1 MRKISKR
8 EPVWT
13 GCVERSPR
21 MGTCTVLQFRVVIP
35 TPPQANEVKM
45 SVFATLEDPWLE
57 IRLFEWDL
65 LRLELSR
72 MMAC

>member
-21 MGTCTVLQFRVVIP
+21 MGTCTVLQGIVIP
-35 TPPQANEVKM
+35 TK
-45 SVFATLEDPWLE
+45 TLTLDDVMVPNFD
-57 IRLFEWDL
+57 R
-65 LRLELSR
+65 RPY
-72 MMAC
+72 

>member
-13 GCVERSPR
+13 GCDERSLRWVFIPCMR
-21 MGTCTVLQFRVVIP
+21 EVIP

>member
-1 MRKISKR
+1 MLRDLR
-8 EPVWT
+8 EW
-13 GCVERSPR
+13 
-21 MGTCTVLQFRVVIP
+21 VLVPCFRVVIP

>member
-1 MRKISKR
+1 M
-8 EPVWT
+8 T
-13 GCVERSPR
+13 HVESEAKKLYEY
-21 MGTCTVLQFRVVIP
+21 TVCLYCTVPQGHPPRVVIP